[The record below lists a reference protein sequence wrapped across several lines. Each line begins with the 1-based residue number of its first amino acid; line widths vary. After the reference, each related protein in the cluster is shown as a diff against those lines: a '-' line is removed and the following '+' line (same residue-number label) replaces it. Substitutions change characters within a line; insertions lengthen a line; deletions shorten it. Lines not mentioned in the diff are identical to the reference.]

1 VDWRSVG
8 EHVGSR
14 CVWRR
19 EGERDAETARITTP
33 LLRNGGPTMPGVCP
47 VAQAHRVS
55 SGGQVLRVCLP
66 GHPLAVYLADVI
78 ALRVSGC
85 QYASVAAV
93 SLICGSHSWTEF
105 VSHG

>member
-1 VDWRSVG
+1 
-8 EHVGSR
+8 
-14 CVWRR
+14 
-19 EGERDAETARITTP
+19 
-33 LLRNGGPTMPGVCP
+33 
-47 VAQAHRVS
+47 
-55 SGGQVLRVCLP
+55 VLRVCLP

-93 SLICGSHSWTEF
+93 SLICGSHSWTES